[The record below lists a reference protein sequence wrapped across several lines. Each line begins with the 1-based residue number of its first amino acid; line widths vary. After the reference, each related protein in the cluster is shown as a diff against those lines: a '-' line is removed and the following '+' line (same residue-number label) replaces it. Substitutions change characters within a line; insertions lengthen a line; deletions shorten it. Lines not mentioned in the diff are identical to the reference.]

1 MEHFKKVV
9 LTVLVALFTLYANA
23 YDCEIDGIY
32 YNLNVIDHVASV
44 TYKSYDSYSWKYIS
58 PYQGEVNI
66 PSTIIYQNTPYEVT
80 EIGEGAFGDCIGLT
94 SVIIPESV
102 TTIGK
107 YAFTCTGLKSIN
119 IPKHVAVIG
128 LGAFQQCNELVS
140 VDIPTD
146 MTTIEAS
153 LFSGCPKLVSV
164 TLPQGVTDMGNAVFS
179 GCKSLT
185 SITIPRNVKNMGMTV
200 FEGCTSLTD
209 LYCETDEVPNI
220 GIWHF
225 FENVDLKNAT
235 LHVRTDLINKY
246 KDEDLWKDFGNIVP
260 IKIYYVFDKNTYT
273 AEVTDIDMAIADI
286 QIPETVEHEGET
298 YTVTKIHDRA
308 FAECTDLKTMII
320 PKTVTSIGDE
330 AFVGC
335 SKLQYITLL
344 NNVVEEGKD
353 VFKKLGSIPLL
364 VEITDPAHWCTHPIH
379 FNGGDGWA
387 QPIHL
392 TENGVNMTEFVIPD
406 GVTTIVEFAF
416 AACNDLTA
424 LYIPKSVT
432 SFGNEGIT
440 AYCNAMTDI
449 YYYSEEVPKIT
460 KETWSATEKTN
471 KTLHV
476 PASSIDAYKADDV
489 WGRFINI
496 VALPQV
502 TYLVDGKIYKSFTPM
517 IGEEITPE
525 AAPVKK
531 GYTFSGWSW
540 IPAKMP
546 AEDVIITGSLT
557 VNKYTLTYK
566 VDGETY
572 KTVKV
577 KYGAKITPEAA
588 PVKEGYTFSGW
599 SEIPAK
605 MPAKNVTVT
614 GCVVLADSIEEV
626 MADND
631 TYQIFTS
638 DGKHIETL
646 QPGIN
651 IIRMSDGQTKKV
663 YVK

>member
-66 PSTIIYQNTPYEVT
+66 PPTIIYQNTPYEVT

-146 MTTIEAS
+146 VTTIEAS

-164 TLPQGVTDMGNAVFS
+164 TLPQGVTEMGNAVFFA
-179 GCKSLT
+179 CKSLT

-200 FEGCTSLTD
+200 FSD
-209 LYCETDEVPNI
+209 
-220 GIWHF
+220 
-225 FENVDLKNAT
+225 
-235 LHVRTDLINKY
+235 
-246 KDEDLWKDFGNIVP
+246 
-260 IKIYYVFDKNTYT
+260 
-273 AEVTDIDMAIADI
+273 
-286 QIPETVEHEGET
+286 
-298 YTVTKIHDRA
+298 
-308 FAECTDLKTMII
+308 
-320 PKTVTSIGDE
+320 
-330 AFVGC
+330 C

-353 VFKKLGSIPLL
+353 IFKKLGSIPLL

-614 GCVVLADSIEEV
+614 GCFVLADSIEEV